1 MPDLDTPLHATF
13 PAPVGFGGH
22 TITGNDGTA
31 QGMFSLLWADGSRGD
46 VPMPTREHI
55 TAARQKLEELEA
67 QVIEAGELFNDL
79 GINE

>member
-22 TITGNDGTA
+22 TITGSDGTA

-46 VPMPTREHI
+46 VPMPTREHFA
-55 TAARQKLEELEA
+55 AARAKLDELEL
-67 QVIEAGELFNDL
+67 QFIEAGELFKDL
-79 GINE
+79 GLDK